1 MATVLS
7 PYLTV
12 PRMNKAVQDKI
23 CESNKSRS
31 RPPLD
36 YYRSKSASRIQSE
49 LLAEAYC
56 HIIEDR
62 CRSSINLRRS
72 QNAEFKTNFRSV
84 ATPELREIQR
94 EINDSS
100 FFNRT
105 DAFNDIKSLEKKANS
120 LLEDYRY
127 VNDKND
133 SYSYKS
139 SCRWGSKRM

>member
-7 PYLTV
+7 PFLTV

-23 CESNKSRS
+23 CETRKERA

-36 YYRSKSASRIQSE
+36 YYRSKSASRIQHE
-49 LLAEAYC
+49 LLADAYC
-56 HIIEDR
+56 HIIADR
-62 CRSSINLRRS
+62 CRSSRTIRRS
-72 QNAEFKTNFRSV
+72 ENSEFSMRFRSNV
-84 ATPELREIQR
+84 TPELREIQR

-105 DAFNDIKSLEKKANS
+105 DAFTDLKSLEKKASS

-127 VNDKND
+127 VGD
-133 SYSYKS
+133 YSTS
-139 SCRWGSKRM
+139 SRRWRSRYI